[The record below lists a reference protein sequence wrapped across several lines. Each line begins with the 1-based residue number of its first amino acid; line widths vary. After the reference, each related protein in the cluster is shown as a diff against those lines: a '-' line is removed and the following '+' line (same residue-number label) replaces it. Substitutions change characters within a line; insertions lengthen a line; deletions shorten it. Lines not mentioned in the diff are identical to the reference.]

1 MVLWGDNCL
10 KFRRTYP
17 AEPRQPADMEGTQ
30 LMSLTNYEAVSGFAG
45 HCLHRAQV
53 SLLTGEIG
61 QIKLSHIR
69 KKTLVRALST
79 ERGRGLGELC

>member
-1 MVLWGDNCL
+1 
-10 KFRRTYP
+10 
-17 AEPRQPADMEGTQ
+17 MEGTQ

-45 HCLHRAQV
+45 HWLHRAQV

-79 ERGRGLGELC
+79 ERGLGELC